1 MAFIYFLSAK
11 DKQAYPKQKAN
22 MSKHPLSF
30 TFLVALHD
38 NMKVNDSELVWPSF
52 VSTILG

>member
-1 MAFIYFLSAK
+1 MAFIYFISAK

-30 TFLVALHD
+30 TFLVAL
-38 NMKVNDSELVWPSF
+38 NDSELVWPSF